1 MMNSK
6 IQKAENGKNA
16 GSAKKSVQVAVFEN
30 PEFGTVRT
38 TIDEKGEPWFCA
50 KDLCDALGYKKASEA
65 VRQHVRYSDTVK
77 RGVTRTVKNRYGVC
91 EGKLKIVQ
99 MIFVNESGFYALVL
113 GSKLASAVKFK
124 DWVTSV
130 VLPQIRKTGGYI
142 PVHEGESEEETIRNA
157 EEILR
162 ATLKKKE
169 ELLEQQKKLLRES
182 RIQLAESR
190 TQLEKSKVLLEQ
202 KTKLIGEQDEEIRR
216 LNGVVDEQVVNIAR
230 KGENIIHLEH
240 QVDGLMPKAIYSDNV
255 LDSVSCFTT
264 TQVAKELGITAQ
276 ELNRSLCSLH
286 VQYYQSGQYMLYA
299 EYAHMGLAKSRT
311 KYRAFMAPAGDGTKR
326 EVGRVVTSTYLVW
339 TEKGKRYFSK
349 VLTDGPISRI
359 NFCTIPE
366 RLIGED
372 IPIYGNYDDEFRAQ
386 LRPYIENLC
395 KASGLVDCPEAFS
408 LAMKLKDENAEF
420 SRLSQNRIYENF
432 TFRGNVIGY
441 LKACVLYVANG
452 FRWEPEIEEFI
463 RWSEQYDLYC
473 KMRFFE
479 DGIKTASTSAEKS
492 TSHGPSNLLQ
502 QLPDEFMYQQ
512 AVEVRQ
518 KNGLSADGTKNMLYA
533 WAHRG
538 YIERRKAGNQG
549 GASGGTSGGTP
560 DGSYSSYSSDCFIKL
575 KFRKDGGIE
584 S

>member
-6 IQKAENGKNA
+6 IQKAEDGKNA
-16 GSAKKSVQVAVFEN
+16 GSAKKSVQTGKKVADKKKANKKQAAQVAVFEN

-38 TIDEKGEPWFCA
+38 ATDEKGEPWFCA
-50 KDLCDALGYKKASEA
+50 KDLCDVLGYKNSSCA
-65 VRQHVRYSDTVK
+65 VNQHVRSSDVAK
-77 RGVTRTVKNRYGVC
+77 RYVARLAKNRFGVC
-91 EGKLKIVQ
+91 EGKMQVVP

-190 TQLEKSKVLLEQ
+190 TQLEKNKVMLAQQ
-202 KTKLIGEQDEEIRR
+202 KKLIGEQDVEIRR

-276 ELNRSLCSLH
+276 ELNRSLCALH
-286 VQYYQSGQYMLYA
+286 IQYYQSGQYMLYA

-311 KYRAFMAPAGDGTKR
+311 RYNAFLDPNCDGRK
-326 EVGRVVTSTYLVW
+326 EKMGKAVTHTYLVW
-339 TEKGKRYFSK
+339 TEKGRK
-349 VLTDGPISRI
+349 
-359 NFCTIPE
+359 
-366 RLIGED
+366 
-372 IPIYGNYDDEFRAQ
+372 
-386 LRPYIENLC
+386 
-395 KASGLVDCPEAFS
+395 
-408 LAMKLKDENAEF
+408 
-420 SRLSQNRIYENF
+420 
-432 TFRGNVIGY
+432 
-441 LKACVLYVANG
+441 
-452 FRWEPEIEEFI
+452 FI
-463 RWSEQYDLYC
+463 HDL
-473 KMRFFE
+473 
-479 DGIKTASTSAEKS
+479 
-492 TSHGPSNLLQ
+492 
-502 QLPDEFMYQQ
+502 
-512 AVEVRQ
+512 
-518 KNGLSADGTKNMLYA
+518 
-533 WAHRG
+533 AHRFWELAELYEVKNLG
-538 YIERRKAGNQG
+538 
-549 GASGGTSGGTP
+549 
-560 DGSYSSYSSDCFIKL
+560 
-575 KFRKDGGIE
+575 
-584 S
+584 